1 MITLEDHHIVIWLER
16 GVLFLLAFYLCVHT
30 MPRAWGKLNTDFPN
44 YYMSARLAHE
54 GYDTARVNE
63 WVWLQREKDH
73 RAVDIPIIG
82 MLPITPFSTLVM
94 WPLTGLPAL
103 AAEPSG

>member
-54 GYDTARVNE
+54 GYDTARMNMSGSGCNARKIIAPSISRVIGTAA
-63 WVWLQREKDH
+63 DH
-73 RAVDIPIIG
+73 ALFNARDVAADRA
-82 MLPITPFSTLVM
+82 STAC
-94 WPLTGLPAL
+94 G
-103 AAEPSG
+103 